1 MRPVEGT
8 CVVYISRCHG
18 PNAIYCFAIV
28 KAAASNSVLGRSIFS
43 CLWVCIGFS
52 LIRRIKSM
60 SM

>member
-8 CVVYISRCHG
+8 CVVYISGCHG

-28 KAAASNSVLGRSIFS
+28 KAAASNSVLGRSVFS